1 MSPPYPPV
9 PGVDTLVPPIALGIG
24 VLAGVLVYSHS
35 IRHQIQAP
43 LLWSGFVGVTFF
55 LAPII
60 LTSFLIPIYYSL
72 FIPSGPGLLVRPLHA
87 ILRETLSHP
96 PLTIYTPKEE
106 DMNQMG
112 IQPRDEPGEI
122 SRESTAGLW
131 LHMAAEVSKASA
143 TLLVS
148 PVIISATNMD
158 TYDHHFHTDSFDQED
173 AKEILH
179 IINT

>member
-24 VLAGVLVYSHS
+24 VLAGVLVYRHS

-60 LTSFLIPIYYSL
+60 LTPFLIPIYYSL

-87 ILRETLSHP
+87 LATVLGGGTLAAMGAVLVYFVQVAIARRQS
-96 PLTIYTPKEE
+96 TGTP
-106 DMNQMG
+106 
-112 IQPRDEPGEI
+112 
-122 SRESTAGLW
+122 
-131 LHMAAEVSKASA
+131 
-143 TLLVS
+143 
-148 PVIISATNMD
+148 
-158 TYDHHFHTDSFDQED
+158 
-173 AKEILH
+173 
-179 IINT
+179 